1 MGDLQS
7 TCYLAPIHEGAH
19 WTLCVVCPS
28 KNACYWYDSISGR
41 PTEDIKSMFAE
52 ALRTYRDLDGQRDQG
67 GPKWFYPKCHQQPG
81 NTECGYYVISWM
93 QTIISNGK
101 TTGFGNYWK
110 TEEPYSQ
117 DDLDSTRDMLA
128 RYLLEHGS
136 LAS

>member
-1 MGDLQS
+1 
-7 TCYLAPIHEGAH
+7 
-19 WTLCVVCPS
+19 
-28 KNACYWYDSISGR
+28 
-41 PTEDIKSMFAE
+41 MFAE

-101 TTGFGNYWK
+101 TTGFGN
-110 TEEPYSQ
+110 